1 MHRGRFVFTSTPIF
15 ADSSQATQRANPAL
29 CNIVERGSIYPV
41 RAVMQKIMLRAIL
54 AVILAAGMA
63 LPAGQLAALAQQ
75 QQPPPPPPPQQPQ
88 EPKQEPQDEFAI
100 SLEVPVVTVDVVVTD
115 NRGTY
120 VSGLAKENFRILEDG
135 VPQQIT
141 NFTPTDAPITIVVLI
156 EFSKLGYEYFA
167 YKAVDSAWLFLNQL
181 KKDDWAALVSFDLKT
196 RIEVDF
202 TQNKQEI
209 QQHLQRMYFPGFSE
223 ANLFDALIDTV
234 DRLEDVKGKKAVLV
248 LASGLDTFSKHTLDD
263 TLKRLKQTDVTIFS
277 VGVARDF
284 WEYFD
289 NRGALGAIGR
299 MSFLQAENQLTA
311 FARMTGG
318 RAWMPRFTGELP
330 NIFQDVAAALRNQY
344 RVGYV
349 PSNQKRDGKFR
360 KIKVQLVGP
369 DGQPL
374 EFRDQKN
381 KKVKMVVYAREGYQ
395 SPKGEVSGGN

>member
-1 MHRGRFVFTSTPIF
+1 
-15 ADSSQATQRANPAL
+15 
-29 CNIVERGSIYPV
+29 
-41 RAVMQKIMLRAIL
+41 MQKKISALL
-54 AVILAAGMA
+54 LAALLA
-63 LPAGQLAALAQQ
+63 TLLILPAGQPAAFAQQ
-75 QQPPPPPPPQQPQ
+75 QQPPQQQKPQQPT
-88 EPKQEPQDEFAI
+88 DEFAI

-120 VSGLAKENFRILEDG
+120 VSGLQKENFRVLQDG
-135 VPQQIT
+135 APQQIT
-141 NFTPTDAPITIVVLI
+141 NFAPTDAPITIVVLI

-181 KKDDWAALVSFDLKT
+181 KKDDWVALVSYDLKT

-202 TQNKQEI
+202 TQNKGEV
-209 QQHLQRMYFPGFSE
+209 QQHLARMYFPGFSE

-234 DRLEDVKGKKAVLV
+234 DRLEDVKGKKAILI

-263 TLKRLKQTDVTIFS
+263 TLKKLKQTDVTIFS

-289 NRGALGAIGR
+289 NRGQLGAVSR
-299 MSFLQAENQLTA
+299 MNFLQAENQLSA

-318 RAWMPRFTGELP
+318 RSWHPRFTGELP
-330 NIFQDVAAALRNQY
+330 SIFEDVAASLRNQY
-344 RVGYV
+344 RLGYV
-349 PSNQKRDGKFR
+349 PSNYQRDGKFH
-360 KIKVQLVGP
+360 KIKVELVNAQ
-369 DGQPL
+369 GQPL

-395 SPKGEVSGGN
+395 APKGTISGGK